1 MIKSAEWD
9 RQLTQVICHIAN
21 IVRLKHAGELSERNA
36 KQQLKQ
42 AVGYRAALMRRI
54 DSQDLVCD
62 A

>member
-1 MIKSAEWD
+1 MIKSAEFD

-36 KQQLKQ
+36 EQQLKQ

-54 DSQDLVCD
+54 DTQDLVFD